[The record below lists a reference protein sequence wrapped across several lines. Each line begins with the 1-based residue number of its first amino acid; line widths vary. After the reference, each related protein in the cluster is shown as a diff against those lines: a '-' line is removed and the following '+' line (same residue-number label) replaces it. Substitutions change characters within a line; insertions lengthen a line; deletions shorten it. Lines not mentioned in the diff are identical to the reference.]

1 MYRII
6 RIGDKEIPMKAMAS
20 VDRYYKRIFHVDPIK
35 LQSSGEID
43 DGDMVEFVMQ
53 MGFIMAK
60 FAELND
66 GAKMANL
73 NEDDYTAWL
82 DGFERTDYL
91 NALLDIRL
99 AYEGQSATVVEAKKK
114 QRRTERV
121 MTTALFVLR
130 AIQIG
135 LRLEDLDSLEY
146 GEVVD
151 LMIESANDD
160 YEYKILAT
168 QEDFDRF

>member
-1 MYRII
+1 MYCII
-6 RIGDKEIPMKAMAS
+6 RIGDKAIPMKAMAS

-99 AYEGQSATVVEAKKK
+99 AYEGQSATVVEAKKNND
-114 QRRTERV
+114 EP
-121 MTTALFVLR
+121 
-130 AIQIG
+130 
-135 LRLEDLDSLEY
+135 
-146 GEVVD
+146 
-151 LMIESANDD
+151 SA
-160 YEYKILAT
+160 
-168 QEDFDRF
+168 

>member
-1 MYRII
+1 
-6 RIGDKEIPMKAMAS
+6 
-20 VDRYYKRIFHVDPIK
+20 
-35 LQSSGEID
+35 
-43 DGDMVEFVMQ
+43 
-53 MGFIMAK
+53 
-60 FAELND
+60 
-66 GAKMANL
+66 
-73 NEDDYTAWL
+73 
-82 DGFERTDYL
+82 
-91 NALLDIRL
+91 
-99 AYEGQSATVVEAKKK
+99 
-114 QRRTERV
+114 